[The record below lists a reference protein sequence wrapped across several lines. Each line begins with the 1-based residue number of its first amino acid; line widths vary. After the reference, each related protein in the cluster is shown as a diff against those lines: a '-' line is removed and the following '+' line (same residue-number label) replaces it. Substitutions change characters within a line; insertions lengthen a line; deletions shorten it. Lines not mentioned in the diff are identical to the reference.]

1 VAAPPEDLAVLRQA
15 IAAGVQPVRRTIGG
29 LWRLARHPRQ
39 SLSDA
44 RTSADIFRDLCEGG
58 LVVSTAFPT
67 AEQTAR
73 IEALPKSGPA
83 AAAQAAGASALDA
96 ILADASERGAAAGD
110 ADPIALRTVL
120 QADGDVALLIDRGL
134 ADGDQRLLRALLRVH
149 TGAVHAALAPLARAQ
164 AAAAALRASVRVAVP
179 TFGLASGATAH
190 WLSGLVDALI
200 WGAVIATAT
209 GGLLVSVRWALE
221 TYIRRKARKL
231 LAR

>member
-1 VAAPPEDLAVLRQA
+1 VLRQA
-15 IAAGVQPVRRTIGG
+15 IAGRIRAAGRTAGD

-39 SLSDA
+39 SFGDA
-44 RTSADIFRDLCEGG
+44 RTSADIFRDLCTGG

-67 AEQTAR
+67 AEQVAQIATGQH
-73 IEALPKSGPA
+73 ALE
-83 AAAQAAGASALDA
+83 A
-96 ILADASERGAAAGD
+96 ILADAAARGAAAGD

-120 QADGDVALLIDRGL
+120 QADGDLALLIDRGL

-149 TGAVHAALAPLARAQ
+149 AGAVREALAPLVRAQ
-164 AAAAALRASVRVAVP
+164 AVVAALRASVHVAAP
-179 TFGLASGATAH
+179 ALGLAGGATAH

-200 WGAVIATAT
+200 WGAVSAAAS
-209 GGLLVSVRWALE
+209 GSLLVSLRWALE

>member
-1 VAAPPEDLAVLRQA
+1 VLRQA
-15 IAAGVQPVRRTIGG
+15 IAARMRSVGRAAGD

-44 RTSADIFRDLCEGG
+44 RTSADILRDLCEGG

-67 AEQTAR
+67 AEQIAR
-73 IEALPKSGPA
+73 IAAVPGVGP
-83 AAAQAAGASALDA
+83 AAGASALDA
-96 ILADASERGAAAGD
+96 ILADARARGAAAGD

-120 QADGDVALLIDRGL
+120 QADGDLALLIDQRL

-149 TGAVHAALAPLARAQ
+149 SGAVRETLLPLVRAQ
-164 AAAAALRASVRVAVP
+164 GIAAALRASVHVAVP
-179 TFGLASGATAH
+179 VFGLAGGAAAH
-190 WLSGLVDALI
+190 WLSGLLDALI
-200 WGAVIATAT
+200 WGAVSAAAS
-209 GGLLVSVRWALE
+209 GSLLVSVRWALE